1 MKSFLISFSKCV
13 CNYSWQMEWHALV
26 GICIYTLSKSLPA
39 ILEAPKT
46 LDMASDDYWWVL
58 SLGGWMWYM
67 THCSHRL
74 WTYPSTSILYQ
85 LHTGRCLI
93 HALIQKSTTV
103 SSLTWKY
110 MLSLF
115 SFLLCTNITV
125 DLLFSAKPLWNAG
138 GKKMPKVNSC
148 WPL

>member
-1 MKSFLISFSKCV
+1 MNSFLISFSKCV
-13 CNYSWQMEWHALV
+13 CNYSWQMACFGWNMYLHIIKKSTSYTRSPKNIGH
-26 GICIYTLSKSLPA
+26 GIRWLL
-39 ILEAPKT
+39 
-46 LDMASDDYWWVL
+46 M
-58 SLGGWMWYM
+58 GGWMWYM

-138 GKKMPKVNSC
+138 GKKMPKVTSC

>member
-1 MKSFLISFSKCV
+1 MCLRLQLANGMACFGWNSYLHIIKKSTGCTRS
-13 CNYSWQMEWHALV
+13 
-26 GICIYTLSKSLPA
+26 
-39 ILEAPKT
+39 PKT
-46 LDMASDDYWWVL
+46 LDMASDDCWWVL

-67 THCSHRL
+67 THCTHRL
-74 WTYPSTSILYQ
+74 RTYPSISILYQ

-93 HALIQKSTTV
+93 HTLIQKSTTV

-125 DLLFSAKPLWNAG
+125 DLLFSAKQGVKRCRRWLPAG
-138 GKKMPKVNSC
+138 LFNIIIWKPMC
-148 WPL
+148 